1 MNRDNFYF
9 MIIFIPLSL
18 IAIAGFMV
26 DINWLNIAVT
36 WLTGFILGVILYKL
50 GLKALF
56 YWLFQPVSRTYVIR
70 KGRNYCYHGF
80 KFFIKPRIKS
90 IGVTF
95 HESCK
100 VETKGIQKIFGL
112 GDIDHHE
119 NSFRWGW
126 RYFAESDTF
135 HIYEYKYSSGVRNWK
150 PMNIEIPANGN
161 LQLSLPNEYSYGKYL
176 FPYFEQ
182 DGEEELGAPHD
193 MRITLAFYS

>member
-100 VETKGIQKIFGL
+100 VETKGIISGAREFM
-112 GDIDHHE
+112 
-119 NSFRWGW
+119 GW
-126 RYFAESDTF
+126 FSTAGKFASV
-135 HIYEYKYSSGVRNWK
+135 Y
-150 PMNIEIPANGN
+150 A
-161 LQLSLPNEYSYGKYL
+161 
-176 FPYFEQ
+176 Q
-182 DGEEELGAPHD
+182 DRSPILRH
-193 MRITLAFYS
+193 